1 MKIYYNPK
9 LKAFAK
15 QLRNNS
21 TKSEIK
27 MWNYLKGEQLYGY
40 RFIRQK
46 PIDEYIVDFFCNRL
60 GLAIECDGYSHQIL
74 GVFKKDVKK
83 TRRLNQLGL
92 SILRF
97 SDTQI
102 MGEIDNVIRAIE
114 EYILVFEANNYTAPD
129 PPLAG
134 GF

>member
-60 GLAIECDGYSHQIL
+60 GLAIECDCYSHQIL
-74 GVFKKDVKK
+74 GFLKKMLKKQDV
-83 TRRLNQLGL
+83 
-92 SILRF
+92 
-97 SDTQI
+97 
-102 MGEIDNVIRAIE
+102 
-114 EYILVFEANNYTAPD
+114 
-129 PPLAG
+129 
-134 GF
+134 